1 MALSALQGIRVVEV
15 AEWFFMPSCGTVL
28 ADWGADV
35 VKIEH
40 PTRGDPLRGLL
51 TSGMLPG
58 GKGVN
63 YMVEHANRGK
73 RSVAV
78 DLGTDGGRQVL
89 YRLVEKADVYVTSF
103 LPAARQRLRI
113 DVEHLQAI
121 NPRLVYAKGHGQGQ
135 DGPDREKAG
144 FDAASFWS
152 RGGIAMRLTPPDA
165 PAPVMQSAAFGDSIG
180 GMFAAGGVAAALLER
195 ARTGA
200 GTTVD
205 VSLLGTAAWV
215 LAPDL
220 LAALLHGAEM
230 PRFPRTENPNPLVNS
245 YRTRDGRWL
254 FCNMLQPDRYWP
266 GFVAALGHPELDADP
281 RFATALARYQHRSE
295 VIARI
300 DEIFRERDFA
310 DWAARLTANDCVWAP
325 MQTPAEVA
333 RDPQV
338 TANGYLLP
346 GDHPEHGAFHTVAS
360 PVQLGGQ
367 TVGTSR
373 TAPDLG
379 QDTEAV
385 LLECGYTWEDIARLK
400 EENAIG

>member
-1 MALSALQGIRVVEV
+1 MALHALDGIRVVEV
-15 AEWFFMPSCGTVL
+15 AEWFFMPSCATVL
-28 ADWGADV
+28 ADWGAEV
-35 VKIEH
+35 IKLEH

-73 RSVAV
+73 RSVAC
-78 DLGTDGGRQVL
+78 DLATPGGHEVL
-89 YRLVEKADVYVTSF
+89 RRLVEKADVYVTSF
-103 LPAARQRLRI
+103 LPAARQRLEI
-113 DVEHLQAI
+113 DVEHLHAI
-121 NPRLVYAKGHGQGQ
+121 NPRLIYAKGHGQGQ

-165 PAPVMQSAAFGDSIG
+165 DAPVMQSAAFGDSIG
-180 GMFAAGGVAAALLER
+180 GMFAAGGVAAALFER
-195 ARTGA
+195 ERTGK

-215 LAPDL
+215 LAPDI
-220 LAALLHGAEM
+220 LAAHLHGAEM

-254 FCNMLQPDRYWP
+254 FCNMLQPDRYWD
-266 GFVAALGHPELDADP
+266 GFVAALGHDELRTDP
-281 RFATALARYQHRSE
+281 IFASALARYQNRTA

-300 DEIFRERDFA
+300 DAIFRERDFA
-310 DWAARLTANDCVWAP
+310 DWAERLTANDCVWAP

-333 RDPQV
+333 RDVQ
-338 TANGYLLP
+338 TEANRYLVP
-346 GDHPEHGAFHTVAS
+346 GEHPAHGPFHTVAS

-373 TAPDLG
+373 VAPELG
-379 QDTEAV
+379 QDTETV
-385 LLECGYTWEDIARLK
+385 LLDLGYTWDDIAKLK
-400 EENAIG
+400 ESAAIG

>member
-1 MALSALQGIRVVEV
+1 MAMRALEGIRVVEV
-15 AEWFFMPSCGTVL
+15 AEWFFVPSCGTVL

-35 VKIEH
+35 IKVEH
-40 PTRGDPLRGLL
+40 PTRGDPLRGLM

-73 RSVAV
+73 RSVGV

-89 YRLVEKADVYVTSF
+89 YRLVETADVYITSF

-113 DVEHLQAI
+113 DVEHLQRV

-135 DGPDREKAG
+135 EGPDREKAG

-165 PAPVMQSAAFGDSIG
+165 AAPVMQSAAFGDSIG
-180 GMFAAGGVAAALLER
+180 GMFAAGGVAAALFER
-195 ARTGA
+195 ERTGK

-205 VSLLGTAAWV
+205 VSLLGTACWV
-215 LAPDL
+215 LAPDV
-220 LAALLHGAEM
+220 LAASLHGAEM

-245 YRTRDGRWL
+245 YRTRDGRWI
-254 FCNMLQPDRYWP
+254 FCNMLQPDRYWD
-266 GFVAALGHPELDADP
+266 GFVAALGHEDLATDE
-281 RFATALARYQHRSE
+281 RFATALARFQNRHA

-300 DEIFRERDFA
+300 DEIFLERDLA
-310 DWAARLTANDCVWAP
+310 EWAERLDANDCVWAP

-333 RDPQV
+333 RDVQ
-338 TANGYLLP
+338 TAANRYLVP
-346 GDHPEHGAFHTVAS
+346 ATHPEHGPFHTVAS
-360 PVQLGGQ
+360 PVQLGGAPPEAK
-367 TVGTSR
+367 R
-373 TAPDLG
+373 CAPDLG

-385 LLECGYTWEDIARLK
+385 LLELGYSWEDIATLK
-400 EENAIG
+400 SSAAIS

>member
-1 MALSALQGIRVVEV
+1 MAMRALQGIRVVEV
-15 AEWFFMPSCGTVL
+15 AEWFFVPSCGTVL

-35 VKIEH
+35 VKVEH

-58 GKGVN
+58 GQGVN

-73 RSVAV
+73 RSVGV
-78 DLGTDGGRQVL
+78 DLGTDGGREVL
-89 YRLVEKADVYVTSF
+89 YRLVERADVYITSF

-113 DVEHLQAI
+113 DVEHLQGV

-165 PAPVMQSAAFGDSIG
+165 TAPVMQSAAFGDSIG

-195 ARTGA
+195 ERTGR

-205 VSLLGTAAWV
+205 VSLLGTACWV

-220 LAALLHGAEM
+220 LAAHLHGAEM

-254 FCNMLQPDRYWP
+254 FCNMLQPDRYWD
-266 GFVAALGHPELDADP
+266 GFVAALGHEELRTDE
-281 RFATALARYQHRSE
+281 RFATALARFQHRTA
-295 VIARI
+295 VIARL
-300 DEIFRERDFA
+300 DEIFLERDLA
-310 DWAARLTANDCVWAP
+310 GWAERLTANDCVWAP
-325 MQTPAEVA
+325 MQKPAEVA
-333 RDPQV
+333 RDVQ
-338 TANGYLLP
+338 TEANRYLVP
-346 GDHPEHGAFHTVAS
+346 ATHPEHGPFHTVAS
-360 PVQLGGQ
+360 PVQLGGEPPAPA
-367 TVGTSR
+367 R
-373 TAPDLG
+373 LAPDLG
-379 QDTEAV
+379 EHTESV
-385 LLECGYTWEDIARLK
+385 LLELGYTWDDIATLK
-400 EENAIG
+400 TAGATS

>member
-1 MALSALQGIRVVEV
+1 MALRALSGIRVVEV

-28 ADWGADV
+28 ADWGAEV
-35 VKIEH
+35 IKVEH

-58 GKGVN
+58 GQGVN

-78 DLGTDGGRQVL
+78 DLGTPGGHEVL
-89 YRLVEKADVYVTSF
+89 CRLVARADVYVTSF

-113 DVEHLQAI
+113 DVEHLHAI
-121 NPRLVYAKGHGQGQ
+121 NPRLIYAKGHGQGQ
-135 DGPDREKAG
+135 AGPDREKAG

-152 RGGIAMRLTPPDA
+152 RGGIAMRLTPPGAD
-165 PAPVMQSAAFGDSIG
+165 APVMQSAAFGDSIG
-180 GMFAAGGVAAALLER
+180 GMFAAGGVAAALFER
-195 ARTGA
+195 ERTGK

-220 LAALLHGAEM
+220 LAAHLYDAEM

-254 FCNMLQPDRYWP
+254 FCNMLQPDRYWD
-266 GFVAALGHPELDADP
+266 GFVAALGHDELRTDP
-281 RFATALARYQHRSE
+281 IFESALARYQNRTA

-300 DEIFRERDFA
+300 DAIFLERDLA
-310 DWAARLTANDCVWAP
+310 EWAERLTANDCVWAP

-333 RDPQV
+333 RDVQTV
-338 TANGYLLP
+338 ANGYLLP
-346 GDHPEHGAFHTVAS
+346 GEHPEHGAFHTVAS
-360 PVQLGGQ
+360 PVQLGGE
-367 TVGTSR
+367 TAGTSR
-373 TAPDLG
+373 RAPELG

-385 LLECGYTWEDIARLK
+385 LLEHGYTWEDIAQLK
-400 EENAIG
+400 ESSAIG

>member
-1 MALSALQGIRVVEV
+1 MALHALDGIRVVEV

-28 ADWGADV
+28 ADWGAEV
-35 VKIEH
+35 IKVEH

-58 GKGVN
+58 GAGVN

-73 RSVAV
+73 RSIAA
-78 DLGTDGGRQVL
+78 DLATPGGHEIL
-89 YRLVEKADVYVTSF
+89 SRLVAKADVYITSF

-113 DVEHLQAI
+113 DVEHLSAL

-135 DGPDREKAG
+135 EGPDREKAG

-152 RGGIAMRLTPPDA
+152 RGGIAMRLTPPGAD
-165 PAPVMQSAAFGDSIG
+165 APVMQSAAFGDSIG
-180 GMFAAGGVAAALLER
+180 GMFAAGGVAAALFER
-195 ARTGA
+195 ERTGK

-205 VSLLGTAAWV
+205 VSLLGTACWV

-220 LAALLHGAEM
+220 LAAHLYGAEM

-245 YRTRDGRWL
+245 YRTRDGRWI
-254 FCNMLQPDRYWP
+254 FCNMLQPDRYWD
-266 GFVAALGHPELDADP
+266 GFVAALGHDELRTEP
-281 RFATALARYQHRSE
+281 MFATAMARFQNRSH

-300 DEIFRERDFA
+300 DRIFLERDLA
-310 DWAARLTANDCVWAP
+310 DWAQRLTAQDCVWAP
-325 MQTPAEVA
+325 MQTPAEVVG
-333 RDPQV
+333 DVQV
-338 TANGYLLP
+338 AANDYLVP
-346 GDHPEHGAFHTVAS
+346 GTHPEHGAYHTIAS

-373 TAPDLG
+373 CAPELG

-385 LLECGYTWEDIARLK
+385 LLELGYSWEDIARLK
-400 EENAIG
+400 ESGAIA

>member
-1 MALSALQGIRVVEV
+1 MAIAALKGIRVIEV
-15 AEWFFMPSCGTVL
+15 AEWFFMPSCAAVL

-35 VKIEH
+35 VKVEH

-58 GKGVN
+58 GTGVN

-73 RSVAV
+73 RSVAA
-78 DLGTDGGRQVL
+78 DLGTDGGREVL
-89 YRLVEKADVYVTSF
+89 YRLVESADVYVTSF

-113 DVEHLQAI
+113 DVEHLQSV

-135 DGPDREKAG
+135 HGPDREKAG

-165 PAPVMQSAAFGDSIG
+165 DAPVMQSAAFGDSIG

-195 ARTGA
+195 ERTGK

-205 VSLLGTAAWV
+205 VSLLGSAAWV
-215 LAPDL
+215 LAPDV
-220 LAALLHGAEM
+220 LAAHLHGSEM
-230 PRFPRTENPNPLVNS
+230 PRLQRAANPNPLVNS

-254 FCNMLQPDRYWP
+254 FCNMLQPDRYWD
-266 GFVAALGHPELDADP
+266 GFVRALGHPELATDP
-281 RFATALARYQHRSE
+281 SFATALARYENRTA

-300 DEIFRERDFA
+300 DAIFLERDLA
-310 DWAARLTANDCVWAP
+310 EWAERLTANECVWAP
-325 MQTPAEVA
+325 MQSAAEVA

-338 TANGYLLP
+338 AANGYLLP
-346 GDHPEHGAFHTVAS
+346 GEHPEHGPFHTVAS
-360 PVQLGGQ
+360 PVQIGGD
-367 TVGTSR
+367 TAGASR
-373 TAPDLG
+373 VAPELG
-379 QDTEAV
+379 QDTESV
-385 LLECGYTWEDIARLK
+385 LLEAGYGWDELARLK
-400 EENAIG
+400 EQGAIG

>member
-1 MALSALQGIRVVEV
+1 MTITALRGVRVIEV
-15 AEWFFMPSCGTVL
+15 AEWFFMPSCGAVL

-58 GKGVN
+58 GTGVN

-73 RSVAV
+73 RSVAL
-78 DLGTDGGRQVL
+78 DLATDGGREAL
-89 YRLVEKADVYVTSF
+89 YRLVANADVYVTSF

-121 NPRLVYAKGHGQGQ
+121 NPRLIYAKGHGQGQ
-135 DGPDREKAG
+135 SGPDRERAG

-152 RGGIAMRLTPPDA
+152 RGGIAMRLTPAGAD
-165 PAPVMQSAAFGDSIG
+165 APVMQSAAFGDAIG
-180 GMFAAGGVAAALLER
+180 GMFAAGGVAAALVER
-195 ARTGA
+195 AQTGN

-205 VSLLGTAAWV
+205 VSLLGSAAWV
-215 LAPDL
+215 LAPDV
-220 LAALLHGAEM
+220 LAAHLHGSEM
-230 PRFPRTENPNPLVNS
+230 PRLPRGENPNPLVNS

-254 FCNMLQPDRYWP
+254 FCNMLQPERYWD
-266 GFVAALGHPELDADP
+266 GFVRALGHAELASDP
-281 RFATALARYQHRSE
+281 MFATALARYQNRTA

-300 DEIFRERDFA
+300 DAIFRERDFA
-310 DWAARLTANDCVWAP
+310 EWAQRLTANDCVWAP

-338 TANGYLLP
+338 AANGYLLP
-346 GDHPEHGAFHTVAS
+346 GQHPEHGAFHTVAS
-360 PVQLGGQ
+360 PVQIGGA
-367 TVGTSR
+367 TAGTSR
-373 TAPDLG
+373 VAPELG
-379 QDTEAV
+379 QDTESV
-385 LLECGYTWEDIARLK
+385 LLAAGYGWDDLARLK
-400 EENAIG
+400 EQGAIG

>member
-1 MALSALQGIRVVEV
+1 MAIGALQGIRVIEV
-15 AEWFFMPSCGTVL
+15 AEWFFMPACGAVL

-51 TSGMLPG
+51 TSGMMPG

-78 DLGTDGGRQVL
+78 DLGTDGGREVL

-113 DVEHLQAI
+113 DVEHLHEV

-165 PAPVMQSAAFGDSIG
+165 DAPVMQSAAFGDSIG

-195 ARTGA
+195 ERTGR

-215 LAPDL
+215 LAPDI
-220 LAALLHGAEM
+220 LAAHLHGSEM
-230 PRFPRTENPNPLVNS
+230 PRFRRTENPNPLVNS

-254 FCNMLQPDRYWP
+254 FCNMLQPERYWD
-266 GFVAALGHPELDADP
+266 GFVRALGHPELAGEP
-281 RFATALARYQHRSE
+281 AFASALARFENRTA

-338 TANGYLLP
+338 AANGYLVP
-346 GDHPEHGAFHTVAS
+346 GEHPEHGSFHTVAS
-360 PVQLGGQ
+360 PVQIGGQ

-373 TAPDLG
+373 VAPELG
-379 QDTEAV
+379 QDTETV
-385 LLECGYTWEDIARLK
+385 LLDAGYGWEELARLK
-400 EENAIG
+400 EQGAIG